1 MKNRDTNVEEPEAFV
16 GRGWHAGL
24 HGTSVRRA

>member
-1 MKNRDTNVEEPEAFV
+1 MKNRDTDLEVEEPEAFV

-24 HGTSVRRA
+24 HKTT